1 MNKDLKKEK
10 DKKEINEENLGV
22 EKEELET
29 LLKAIE
35 ELEKVKSTR
44 KKEPRNIISIEFG
57 GVFHNNIYIN
67 FIFSFILNLTLIYLI
82 IELFS
87 FAEYNDIIY
96 VVILA
101 LVYTFFESIYK
112 SYILFHHFKIII
124 KSLGFIFYIGYV
136 AIFYSLD
143 VYVFGD
149 SFNFMDETFLV
160 AFVAIF
166 MLVRYIIGTML
177 IKYFRKRN
185 IK

>member
-1 MNKDLKKEK
+1 M
-10 DKKEINEENLGV
+10 
-22 EKEELET
+22 
-29 LLKAIE
+29 
-35 ELEKVKSTR
+35 
-44 KKEPRNIISIEFG
+44 
-57 GVFHNNIYIN
+57 
-67 FIFSFILNLTLIYLI
+67 
-82 IELFS
+82 FS